1 MRLEQDG
8 EHSQGQQI
16 HNLSDALCN
25 SVSDFILPVTISKA
39 FMLVCLIAL
48 KNSKNWHWGQKWY
61 FKRIKHAMAMSCKW
75 IYFKQKCYFW

>member
-25 SVSDFILPVTISKA
+25 SVSDFVLPVTISKA

-48 KNSKNWHWGQKWY
+48 KNSKNWH
-61 FKRIKHAMAMSCKW
+61 
-75 IYFKQKCYFW
+75 